1 MIRVISSPSSSTT
14 GFLTLI
20 LATPVLH
27 TPRGSLRP
35 LATGS
40 RPARAVRQSGG
51 ASQRDRALP
60 GHAGPK
66 RRAPAPRGTGAG
78 AIRQPCGRLLGGL
91 GLGRGRF
98 GRGCRRLDRDVGALA
113 ALAEADLALGHGV
126 DRVVAAHADVG
137 AGVPFRAALAD
148 DDVARDDPLAA
159 VLLDAEPLA
168 GRVAAVARATAG
180 FLVCHDALPLAGDV
194 SGRDY
199 VRDAD
204 HGLELPVAVAP
215 PVVLAPPLLE
225 DDDLLALALLKH
237 GRRDLGAGDGGRA
250 HDRAL
255 AADHQHLAELD
266 RAAGLAIEPLDDEDL
281 VLGDA
286 VLLAAG
292 LDHCVHGA
300 GAGPEIGTRDR
311 GRSPR
316 DPEREPRI

>member
-1 MIRVISSPSSSTT
+1 MIRVISSPSSSTS

-35 LATGS
+35 LAPGS

-78 AIRQPCGRLLGGL
+78 AIRRGGGRLLG

-113 ALAEADLALGHGV
+113 TLAEADLALGHGV

-137 AGVPFRAALAD
+137 AGVPLRAALAH
-148 DDVARDDPLAA
+148 DDVAGDEPLAA

-168 GRVAAVARATAG
+168 GRVAAVARAAAG
-180 FLVCHDALPLAGDV
+180 FLVCHDALPLAGD
-194 SGRDY
+194 
-199 VRDAD
+199 
-204 HGLELPVAVAP
+204 L
-215 PVVLAPPLLE
+215 
-225 DDDLLALALLKH
+225 
-237 GRRDLGAGDGGRA
+237 
-250 HDRAL
+250 
-255 AADHQHLAELD
+255 
-266 RAAGLAIEPLDDEDL
+266 
-281 VLGDA
+281 
-286 VLLAAG
+286 
-292 LDHCVHGA
+292 
-300 GAGPEIGTRDR
+300 
-311 GRSPR
+311 
-316 DPEREPRI
+316 